1 MVRVV
6 SSLWGLEHLIY
17 VECLEQCLAH
27 IKHIV
32 SICLDNDEDDDDK
45 DKDDE

>member
-6 SSLWGLEHLIY
+6 PSLWGLEHLIY

-27 IKHIV
+27 SKHIV
-32 SICLDNDEDDDDK
+32 SICLDDGDDDDK
-45 DKDDE
+45 GEDDE